1 MLLGVDDAGLLTLA
15 LDEIFGEGV
24 KVSTHAIDQMKDLI
38 ADTYQRHEVERIA
51 QRVEQIQIEQADRS
65 KEESKDEVAQSD
77 VDNKSQ
83 STVDSPRH
91 EKKQPQPKA
100 KRKNSL

>member
-51 QRVEQIQIEQADRS
+51 QRVEQI
-65 KEESKDEVAQSD
+65 
-77 VDNKSQ
+77 
-83 STVDSPRH
+83 
-91 EKKQPQPKA
+91 
-100 KRKNSL
+100 